1 MKKKTIVTSIDVIDI
16 ARKGFAVGKTAT
28 GEVVMVK
35 GAIPGDKVDVL
46 LHKKKKGIWHG
57 EVEKFLSRSPYL
69 IEPVCSHF
77 SECGG
82 CKWQQMS
89 YESQTQFKEKA
100 VKDAFKRIAKVPV
113 GEILPIKVSPQQ
125 FYYRNKL
132 EYSFSALPWLTKAD
146 VNSSETLRKLP
157 AAGFHP
163 AENFAKVV
171 QVEKCH
177 LQPEPTNE
185 IRNFVREY
193 GLKNDLS
200 FFNTW
205 KNTGFLRNLIIR
217 DNRKGEVMVVVIVGN
232 ESEQLTPLLQAIKD
246 KFPQIISLY
255 YIINTKVNDSVFDL
269 EPILFSGVKW
279 LPENLH
285 HVKFFIGPK
294 SFFQTNTHQTEQMYA
309 YVKEKS
315 ELTGTEMVFDLY
327 SGIGSI
333 AQYVADGCKQVI
345 AIEENK
351 AAVEDG
357 KKNVRLNEIKNVRFF
372 AGDTRKVIKEQNVLH
387 DNIPDVIITDPP
399 RAGMHEDVCLAL
411 KVSRAK
417 RIIYISCNPST
428 QARDIALI
436 SEKYKVKS
444 LQPFDMF
451 PHTDHVECV
460 AELILR

>member
-1 MKKKTIVTSIDVIDI
+1 MKKKTIVTSIEIIDI
-16 ARKGFAVGKTAT
+16 ARKGFAVGKTTT

-57 EVEKFLSRSPYL
+57 EVANYQSRSSYL
-69 IEPVCSHF
+69 TKPTCSHF

-82 CKWQQMS
+82 CKWQQMT
-89 YESQTQFKEKA
+89 YESQVKFKEKA
-100 VKDAFKRIAKVPV
+100 ISDAFSRIAKVPV
-113 GEILPIKVSPQQ
+113 GQMMPIMVSPKQ

-132 EYSFSALPWLTKAD
+132 EYSFSALPWLTKD
-146 VNSSETLRKLP
+146 DINSSETLKKLP

-171 QVEKCH
+171 PVEKCH

-185 IRNFVREY
+185 IRNFIRDY
-193 GLKNDLS
+193 GLQND
-200 FFNTW
+200 FTFYNTW
-205 KNTGFLRNLIIR
+205 KNEGLLRNLIIR
-217 DNRKGEVMVVVIVGN
+217 NNRKGEVMVVVILGH
-232 ESEQLTPLLQAIKD
+232 ESEKNEPLLNAIKAE
-246 KFPQIISLY
+246 FPQIVSLY

-269 EPILFSGVKW
+269 EPVLFSGEKW
-279 LPENLH
+279 LTENLH
-285 HVKFFIGPK
+285 HVGFHIGPK
-294 SFFQTNTHQTEQMYA
+294 SFFQTNTEQTEQMYA
-309 YVKEKS
+309 YVKEKAA
-315 ELTGTEMVFDLY
+315 LTGEELVFDLY

-357 KKNVRLNEIKNVRFF
+357 KKNAKFNNVDNLRFY
-372 AGDTRKVIKEQNVLH
+372 AGDTRKVIKDQNVLH
-387 DNIPDVIITDPP
+387 NNIPDVIITDPP
-399 RAGMHEDVCLAL
+399 RSGMHEDVCLAL
-411 KVSRAK
+411 KESGAK

-428 QARDIALI
+428 QARDIAMM
-436 SEKYKVKS
+436 SEKYEVKS
-444 LQPFDMF
+444 LQPLDMF

-460 AELILR
+460 AVLILR